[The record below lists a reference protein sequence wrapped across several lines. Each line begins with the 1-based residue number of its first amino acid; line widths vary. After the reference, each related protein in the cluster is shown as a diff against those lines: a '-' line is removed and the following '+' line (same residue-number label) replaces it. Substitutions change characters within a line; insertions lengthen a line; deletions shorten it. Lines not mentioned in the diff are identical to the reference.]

1 MDDAPFMHTVAESGG
16 SPLLFEAAF
25 MQAWNAMVI
34 TDADLSA
41 GCRVLLANPAFTA
54 MTGYTLDELRGRSL
68 RLLQGPATD
77 ASVIDALRSCLKEG
91 RHFEGVATNYRK
103 DGSEYTVRWNISP
116 VHDGRGTVTHFVSVQ
131 EDISDMIREERTNRL
146 LASALDAT
154 SDLVMLTNAKAQI
167 IFVNTAFENAT
178 GYPLS
183 DIKYKTAAIL
193 KSGKHDDAFY
203 AAMYRTLS
211 SGQDFRAT
219 FINRRR
225 DGSLFH
231 VEQTISTIFDDDGRP
246 THHIGVGKDVSRR
259 VQREQ
264 ELLRAA
270 TKDKLTG
277 LYNRHH
283 GEKTLREA
291 CSRAQAGGNSLC
303 LIIADIDHF
312 KRINDTFGHLAGDR
326 VLSDVAG
333 ILRAAA
339 RSQDTVIR
347 WGGEEFMIVLADCV
361 IGDAV
366 LLAERVRT
374 RVHAHRDSE
383 VGPLTVSL
391 GIAQLEAGETIDALI
406 ARADAALYD
415 AKRAGRNA
423 VSVSP

>member
-1 MDDAPFMHTVAESGG
+1 V
-16 SPLLFEAAF
+16 LF
-25 MQAWNAMVI
+25 
-34 TDADLSA
+34 
-41 GCRVLLANPAFTA
+41 
-54 MTGYTLDELRGRSL
+54 RS
-68 RLLQGPATD
+68 
-77 ASVIDALRSCLKEG
+77 
-91 RHFEGVATNYRK
+91 
-103 DGSEYTVRWNISP
+103 
-116 VHDGRGTVTHFVSVQ
+116 
-131 EDISDMIREERTNRL
+131 
-146 LASALDAT
+146 
-154 SDLVMLTNAKAQI
+154 
-167 IFVNTAFENAT
+167 
-178 GYPLS
+178 
-183 DIKYKTAAIL
+183 
-193 KSGKHDDAFY
+193 
-203 AAMYRTLS
+203 LS

-291 CSRAQAGGNSLC
+291 SSRAQAGGNSLC

-339 RSQDTVIR
+339 RSLDTVIR

-383 VGPLTVSL
+383 VGSLTVSL